1 MSFPITIPV
10 NTVKKKCP
18 TVGNPTAVD
27 KDGFLL
33 DIDVQDINDDLD
45 VPSREDKRRDVD
57 EFFEP
62 AVVKEVNG
70 KQKKYCACKLC
81 P

>member
-1 MSFPITIPV
+1 MLR
-10 NTVKKKCP
+10 
-18 TVGNPTAVD
+18 NPTAVD
-27 KDGFLL
+27 AEGLLL
-33 DIDVQDINDDLD
+33 DVDVQDIDDASLREEKQWD
-45 VPSREDKRRDVD
+45 VN

-62 AVVKEVNG
+62 AVIKEVNG

>member
-1 MSFPITIPV
+1 
-10 NTVKKKCP
+10 
-18 TVGNPTAVD
+18 VD
-27 KDGFLL
+27 AEGLLL
-33 DIDVQDINDDLD
+33 DVDVQDINNA
-45 VPSREDKRRDVD
+45 PSCEEKRWDVD

-62 AVVKEVNG
+62 AVIKEVNG